1 MFIDMKIYKKISII
15 KNFLVFLSKEKKTL
29 ESEILK
35 CNLRKVSVHILKSDF
50 IILFF
55 INIVLTILNLFKIF
69 LRDKGNYFF
78 FLFLSPL
85 SKKFEEI
92 LVSVVLINNLNQK
105 ENYQYK
111 NINVKEDYFEYV
123 VIGSGPSGS
132 INSYY
137 LNQQYP
143 GKVLLIEKGKDV
155 STFKK
160 KHPQDEFISK
170 WKNGG
175 LNSTL
180 FPMQISFAS
189 GECLGGG
196 SEINSGLFHKPSE
209 KFLDSWS
216 INQNYIQPSK
226 DEIERHFDDLNKI
239 LGNDKILPTSK
250 SYKYFIEGCLK
261 TKIQYEHVPQFYSS
275 LNNSK
280 IIQKNT
286 MRSTFIDLFLKN
298 NGKIQT
304 NFEVIKIEYS
314 KKKKLWNIIGKKSGK
329 IKTFFCKT
337 LFLNGGA
344 IHTNKILINSKLYQ
358 KEVSNF
364 KFHPMIKMVVE
375 FDNQVQQGFENVHPI
390 QFTDQND
397 QFIVGEASSG
407 AQFIKMNFLKN
418 LELFDDVKKN
428 WKNMS
433 VYHCTFSF
441 GKGNLIKLPF
451 FNKYF
456 YSYNIE
462 KSQINV
468 IRDAL
473 LQSMK
478 VLFNGGVKRI
488 FLAKSGGIDEL
499 NPSNYKTKILKI
511 NNPKDLKFSAVHI
524 FGGVKCGE
532 NQDCIVNSFGKS
544 LKYEDLYINDSSLI
558 NENLLKNPQGT
569 IMFTAKRNIEQFINE
584 KK

>member
-1 MFIDMKIYKKISII
+1 
-15 KNFLVFLSKEKKTL
+15 
-29 ESEILK
+29 
-35 CNLRKVSVHILKSDF
+35 
-50 IILFF
+50 
-55 INIVLTILNLFKIF
+55 
-69 LRDKGNYFF
+69 
-78 FLFLSPL
+78 
-85 SKKFEEI
+85 
-92 LVSVVLINNLNQK
+92 
-105 ENYQYK
+105 
-111 NINVKEDYFEYV
+111 
-123 VIGSGPSGS
+123 
-132 INSYY
+132 
-137 LNQQYP
+137 
-143 GKVLLIEKGKDV
+143 
-155 STFKK
+155 
-160 KHPQDEFISK
+160 
-170 WKNGG
+170 
-175 LNSTL
+175 
-180 FPMQISFAS
+180 
-189 GECLGGG
+189 
-196 SEINSGLFHKPSE
+196 
-209 KFLDSWS
+209 
-216 INQNYIQPSK
+216 
-226 DEIERHFDDLNKI
+226 
-239 LGNDKILPTSK
+239 
-250 SYKYFIEGCLK
+250 
-261 TKIQYEHVPQFYSS
+261 
-275 LNNSK
+275 
-280 IIQKNT
+280 
-286 MRSTFIDLFLKN
+286 
-298 NGKIQT
+298 
-304 NFEVIKIEYS
+304 
-314 KKKKLWNIIGKKSGK
+314 
-329 IKTFFCKT
+329 
-337 LFLNGGA
+337 
-344 IHTNKILINSKLYQ
+344 
-358 KEVSNF
+358 
-364 KFHPMIKMVVE
+364 MIKMVVE

>member
-1 MFIDMKIYKKISII
+1 MKVFKKISII
-15 KNFLVFLSKEKKTL
+15 KDFSIFLSKEKKTL
-29 ESEILK
+29 GAEILN
-35 CNLRKVSVHILKSDF
+35 CDLRKVSVHILKSDF

-55 INIVLTILNLFKIF
+55 INITLIILNLFQII

-92 LVSVVLINNLNQK
+92 LVSVILINNLNQK

-111 NINVKEDYFEYV
+111 NINVEENYFEYI

-137 LNQQYP
+137 LNQEYP

-180 FPMQISFAS
+180 FPLQISFAS

-196 SEINSGLFHKPSE
+196 SEINSGLFHKPGK

-216 INQNYIQPSK
+216 LNQNYIQPSK
-226 DEIERHFDDLNKI
+226 DEIDKHFDDLNEI
-239 LGNDKILPTSK
+239 LGSDRILPKSK

-261 TKIQYEHVPQFYSS
+261 TKIQYEHVPQFYSL
-275 LNNSK
+275 LNNPK
-280 IIQKNT
+280 VIKKNT
-286 MRSTFIDLFLKN
+286 MRSTFINLFLKN

-304 NFEVIKIEYS
+304 NFEVIKIEFS

-329 IKTFFCKT
+329 TKTFLCKT

-344 IHTNKILINSKLYQ
+344 IYTNKILINSKLYQ
-358 KEVSNF
+358 KEVSKF

-390 QFTDQND
+390 QFTDQNEK
-397 QFIVGEASSG
+397 FIVGEASSG

-441 GKGNLIKLPF
+441 GKGNLIKIPF

-462 KSQINV
+462 KNQIKV
-468 IRDAL
+468 IKQAL

-488 FLAKSGGIDEL
+488 FLAKSKGIDEL
-499 NPSNYKTKILKI
+499 NLINYTDKILKI
-511 NNPKDLKFSAVHI
+511 NNLKELKFSAVHI
-524 FGGVKCGE
+524 FGGVKSGE

-544 LKYEDLYINDSSLI
+544 LKYENLYINDSSLI

-569 IMFTAKRNIEQFINE
+569 IMFTAKRNIEKFIND

>member
-1 MFIDMKIYKKISII
+1 MKVFKKISII
-15 KNFLVFLSKEKKTL
+15 KDFSIFLSKEKKTL
-29 ESEILK
+29 GAEILN
-35 CNLRKVSVHILKSDF
+35 CDLRKVSLHILKSDF

-55 INIVLTILNLFKIF
+55 INITLIILNLFQII

-92 LVSVVLINNLNQK
+92 LVSVILINNLNQK

-111 NINVKEDYFEYV
+111 NINVEENYFEYI

-137 LNQQYP
+137 LNQEYP

-180 FPMQISFAS
+180 FPLQISFAS

-196 SEINSGLFHKPSE
+196 SEINSGLFHKPGK

-216 INQNYIQPSK
+216 LNQNYIQPSN
-226 DEIERHFDDLNKI
+226 DEIDKHFDDLNEI
-239 LGNDKILPTSK
+239 LGSDRILPRSK

-261 TKIQYEHVPQFYSS
+261 TKIQYEHVPQFYSL
-275 LNNSK
+275 LNNPK
-280 IIQKNT
+280 VIKKNT
-286 MRSTFIDLFLKN
+286 MRSTFINLFLKN

-304 NFEVIKIEYS
+304 SFEVLKIEFS

-329 IKTFFCKT
+329 TKTFSCKT

-344 IHTNKILINSKLYQ
+344 IYTNKILINSKLYQ
-358 KEVSNF
+358 KEVSKF

-390 QFTDQND
+390 QFTDQNEK
-397 QFIVGEASSG
+397 FIVGEASSG

-441 GKGNLIKLPF
+441 GKGNLIKIPF

-462 KSQINV
+462 KNQIKV
-468 IRDAL
+468 IKQAL

-488 FLAKSGGIDEL
+488 FLAKSKGIDEL
-499 NPSNYKTKILKI
+499 NLINYTDKILKI
-511 NNPKDLKFSAVHI
+511 NNLKELKFSAVHI
-524 FGGVKCGE
+524 FGGVKSGE

-544 LKYEDLYINDSSLI
+544 LKYENLYINDSSLI

-569 IMFTAKRNIEQFINE
+569 IMFTAKRNIEKFIND